1 VSAPAFTKNPKVII
15 STIVVV
21 WIAYILYWDYRHL
34 TPIRIKLL
42 PFKGPYNVNVSSVM
56 AVSAIFGIIAT
67 IVVQYFWRRG
77 RRSKDGSVSATTA
90 GSSSKTV
97 A

>member
-1 VSAPAFTKNPKVII
+1 MSAPAFTKNPKIII

-21 WIAYILYWDYRHL
+21 WIAYIFYWDYRHL
-34 TPIRIKLL
+34 TPIQIKLL
-42 PFKGPYNVNVSSVM
+42 PFKDPYNVNVSSVM
-56 AVSAIFGIIAT
+56 AVSAIFGVIAT
-67 IVVQYFWRRG
+67 IVVQYFWRR
-77 RRSKDGSVSATTA
+77 RRSKYGSVSATTA